1 MRVSCWTLLAFGG
14 RFFRLATIHALR
26 QSRFRMELLIW
37 QPSVRSLA
45 HCRGPKMKG
54 KTHMKKILIAM
65 AIAATL
71 VAISATAEEDRFAE
85 RLALDKKVP
94 HEVARSG
101 KNPIA
106 EKYDTLVM
114 RVYFRDRAERDRL
127 AQELNAEEVPT
138 TGGYLTVIR
147 DRNLYYGLTARGLH
161 VEIDENSSRNLSDP
175 QILRETFYGGYKSV
189 EEIYAFLD
197 QKVAQFPNL
206 VEKID
211 IGDSWCKSNPGSCVL
226 PSPWNGYDLWVL
238 HITNSNIPGP
248 KPVFWA
254 DGDIHA
260 REIATPEVVMRMID
274 YL

>member
-1 MRVSCWTLLAFGG
+1 
-14 RFFRLATIHALR
+14 
-26 QSRFRMELLIW
+26 
-37 QPSVRSLA
+37 
-45 HCRGPKMKG
+45 MKR

-85 RLALDKKVP
+85 RLALDKEVP

-106 EKYDTLVM
+106 EKYKTLVM

-138 TGGYLTVIR
+138 TGGYLTIIR
-147 DRNLYYGLTARGLH
+147 DRDLYYGLTARGLR

-175 QILRETFYGGYKSV
+175 QILRDTFYGGYKSV

-197 QKVAQFPNL
+197 EKVAQFPNL

-211 IGDSWCKSNPGSCVL
+211 IGDSWCKANPGSCVL
-226 PSPWNGYDLWVL
+226 PSPWNGSTCLCCTSRTATYQAPNRSFGRTAVY
-238 HITNSNIPGP
+238 TP
-248 KPVFWA
+248 
-254 DGDIHA
+254 A
-260 REIATPEVVMRMID
+260 RSLRQKSSCA
-274 YL
+274 

>member
-1 MRVSCWTLLAFGG
+1 
-14 RFFRLATIHALR
+14 
-26 QSRFRMELLIW
+26 MELLIW

-45 HCRGPKMKG
+45 HCRGPKMKR

-85 RLALDKKVP
+85 RLALDKEVP

-106 EKYDTLVM
+106 EKYNTLVM

-147 DRNLYYGLTARGLH
+147 NRDLYYGLTARGLR

-175 QILRETFYGGYKSV
+175 QILRDTFYGGRETAV
-189 EEIYAFLD
+189 EQKIPLDPHADEVLSLLD
-197 QKVAQFPNL
+197 QNQHL
-206 VEKID
+206 
-211 IGDSWCKSNPGSCVL
+211 
-226 PSPWNGYDLWVL
+226 
-238 HITNSNIPGP
+238 
-248 KPVFWA
+248 
-254 DGDIHA
+254 
-260 REIATPEVVMRMID
+260 
-274 YL
+274 